1 MVLHTAEQQKTLT
14 AEKQIASVRAMVI
27 VFGTVM
33 FFFLKNPFIHKDF
46 AYGLMVPIWLYGGY
60 VLYFKPYEKYPI
72 LLAAWFTYVS
82 DCVFATLW
90 IYATGGYYSPF
101 QVLYYTSIIAVAFR
115 FGLNTTLFTATLYS
129 AAYLVMLVGLEQQ
142 ETISA
147 SVIVRLGFIYIIG
160 YLTILI
166 TKETLYQTEQKL
178 IMQKLAEEARR
189 HQDKLMESQG
199 ALADANEALRLRNNI
214 LTHAEENAKIGSY
227 AWDLNADKMWYSDNL
242 FRLLGCKPG
251 DFEPSFKKYLSFIHP
266 DQKDSVA
273 KQGED
278 IMKNDVMETT
288 VHRIITLKGELKH
301 LRVSGKINAE
311 GKSRTMIGTLQDVT
325 ADVELN
331 EALRLNNQQLENS
344 NNELASFNYIASHD
358 LQEPVRKIHTFSK
371 LVMDRE
377 PGMSENSRNYL
388 QRVSAAAKRM
398 QLLIEA
404 FLNYSRLD
412 SSSLTFEQV
421 DLNNILEEVKQNLGD
436 IIEEKNA
443 SVEKAVLPVINGIH
457 IQLHQLF
464 INLLSNALK
473 YSKPDVAAHIT
484 VSAQQVKGRDTGNH
498 QLEQDTAY
506 WKIMVK
512 DNGIGFEAKYS
523 EKIFE
528 VFQRLHS
535 KDKYAGTGIGLAI
548 CKKIALAHHGAI
560 TAQGIPDEGAT
571 FNVFL
576 PA

>member
-1 MVLHTAEQQKTLT
+1 MDLHTAEQQKTLT
-14 AEKQIASVRAMVI
+14 AEKQIASVRAIII

-33 FFFLKNPFIHKDF
+33 FFFLKNPFVHKDF
-46 AYGLMVPIWLYGGY
+46 AYGLMVPIWIYGGY

-72 LLAAWFTYVS
+72 FLAAWFTYVS

-129 AAYLVMLVGLEQQ
+129 AAYLVMLVGMEQQ
-142 ETISA
+142 ETIST

-178 IMQKLAEEARR
+178 ILQKLAEDAQRD
-189 HQDKLMESQG
+189 QDKLMESQS
-199 ALADANEALRLRNNI
+199 ALANANEALRLRNNI

-227 AWDLNADKMWYSDNL
+227 AWDLNTNKIWYSDNL
-242 FRLLGCKPG
+242 FRLFGHEPG
-251 DFEPSFKKYLSFIHP
+251 DFEPTFQKYLSFIHP
-266 DQKDSVA
+266 DQKKSVA
-273 KQGED
+273 QPGEEMMNHES
-278 IMKNDVMETT
+278 MKTM
-288 VHRIITLKGELKH
+288 VHRVLTKKGELKH
-301 LRVSGKINAE
+301 FRASGKINAE
-311 GKSRTMIGTLQDVT
+311 GKRRTLIGTLQDVT
-325 ADVELN
+325 TDFELN
-331 EALRLNNQQLENS
+331 EALRLKNQQLESS

-371 LVMDRE
+371 LVIDRE
-377 PGMSENSRNYL
+377 PGMSDNSKNYL

-412 SSSLTFEQV
+412 NNSLEFEPV
-421 DLNNILEEVKQNLGD
+421 DLNDILEEVKQNLGD

-443 SVEKAVLPVINGIH
+443 SIEKTKLPVINGIH

-473 YSKPDVAAHIT
+473 YSKPDVTAHIII
-484 VSAQQVKGRDTGNH
+484 SAKQVKGRDTGIPA
-498 QLEQDTAY
+498 LEQDAGY

-512 DNGIGFEAKYS
+512 DNGIGFEPKYS

-528 VFQRLHS
+528 VFQRLHN

-548 CKKIALAHHGAI
+548 CKKIALTHKGAI
-560 TAQGIPDEGAT
+560 TAEGIPDAGAT